1 MVWRVKRFFV
11 TFAGKKGRRREPSY
25 PDFAETTDMGEN
37 VPMGMT
43 VYFLRHGQTAWNAEK
58 RLQGQ
63 TNIPLNDE
71 GRRQAREAG
80 GRLPAIGVCLTSPL
94 QRARETALLALGGEG
109 TPIRDELLLVEQGYG
124 VAEGSRQTAAYDDPQ
139 NPMYYYGR
147 APQDYRPPEGGE
159 SFEAL
164 CLRARVFLSRCLLP
178 LEGQYDTVLV
188 TAHGA
193 LLCAIF
199 RELLGTPMEDF
210 WQNLLPH
217 GGMRVMTVENGC
229 CRLLEAPP
237 SVRP

>member
-1 MVWRVKRFFV
+1 M
-11 TFAGKKGRRREPSY
+11 
-25 PDFAETTDMGEN
+25 TDTGEN

-94 QRARETALLALGGEG
+94 DRARETARLALGGEG
-109 TPIRDELLLVEQGYG
+109 TPMLDEPLLIEQGYG
-124 VAEGSRQTAAYDDPQ
+124 VAEGSKQTAAYDDPQ

-217 GGMRVMTVENGC
+217 GGMRAMTVENGI

>member
-1 MVWRVKRFFV
+1 MCRSTMWDAGRGCDVVGTGRVILPLWYGV
-11 TFAGKKGRRREPSY
+11 
-25 PDFAETTDMGEN
+25 ETEI
-37 VPMGMT
+37 
-43 VYFLRHGQTAWNAEK
+43 FS
-58 RLQGQ
+58 
-63 TNIPLNDE
+63 
-71 GRRQAREAG
+71 QAAYEAG
-80 GRLPAIGVCLTSPL
+80 ILLS
-94 QRARETALLALGGEG
+94 REEAEPLLALGGEG

-124 VAEGSRQTAAYDDPQ
+124 VAEGSSQDAAYDDPQ
-139 NPMYYYGR
+139 DPMYNYGH

-188 TAHGA
+188 SAHGA

-217 GGMRVMTVENGC
+217 GGVRVMTVENGC

>member
-1 MVWRVKRFFV
+1 M
-11 TFAGKKGRRREPSY
+11 
-25 PDFAETTDMGEN
+25 
-37 VPMGMT
+37 
-43 VYFLRHGQTAWNAEK
+43 
-58 RLQGQ
+58 
-63 TNIPLNDE
+63 
-71 GRRQAREAG
+71 
-80 GRLPAIGVCLTSPL
+80 
-94 QRARETALLALGGEG
+94 RA
-109 TPIRDELLLVEQGYG
+109 
-124 VAEGSRQTAAYDDPQ
+124 
-139 NPMYYYGR
+139 
-147 APQDYRPPEGGE
+147 
-159 SFEAL
+159 
-164 CLRARVFLSRCLLP
+164 CFLSRCLLP